1 MSFSNT
7 YDTTN
12 PGSAVS
18 NREDLSDG
26 LYILAPEETP
36 VLSMAPKGKATAT
49 FHEWTVDKLD
59 DPITTGIREG
69 ADVTEFADKHAARAR
84 LGNYIQHMRRTYKV
98 SKLQNQADSVGPAD
112 LAKAEMKAVKE
123 IKRDIEATLISTND
137 RSQENGTNTGYAMRG
152 LGDWIDS
159 AGPADVPANYRTP
172 AVSIHATGSFTES
185 VMRDIITSIYRS
197 SGESQSLTLVADTAL
212 RKVIS
217 NFAQSGATADVRR
230 VTYSGESGSITLSV
244 EQYKG
249 DHGIVNIVNMNPVTA
264 PDTANKDYGY
274 FINPDYI
281 ECAEFMNLGS
291 ERLPDLGG
299 GPRGFVDWAGT
310 LVVKHPAAFGK
321 ITTLT

>member
-36 VLSMAPKGKATAT
+36 VLSMSPKGKAKAT

-59 DPITTGIREG
+59 DPVTTGIREG
-69 ADVTEFADKHAARAR
+69 SDVTDFADKHAARAR

-137 RSQENGTNTGYAMRG
+137 RSQENGTDTGYAMRG

-159 AGPADVPANYRTP
+159 SGPSDVPASYRTP
-172 AVSIHATGSFTES
+172 SGSIHASSTFTEG
-185 VMRDIITSIYRS
+185 VMRSIITSIYRS
-197 SGESQSLTLVADTAL
+197 SGESQALTLVADTAL

-217 NFAQSGATADVRR
+217 DFAQAGSANDVRR
-230 VTYSGESGSITLSV
+230 VNYGGGDGTITLSV

-249 DHGIVNIVNMNPVTA
+249 DHGIVNIVNMNPVCA
-264 PDTANKDYGY
+264 PDTTNKDYGY
-274 FINPDYI
+274 FINTDYL
-281 ECAEFMNLGS
+281 EVAEFLNLGS

-321 ITTLT
+321 VTVIA